1 MGPGGSISFLLTII
15 GRDGRLISE
24 CLPFRIA
31 RAGYV
36 HVHVPVLSAGAELA
50 AMAGAHGSRTGGG
63 IASNGGASRL

>member
-1 MGPGGSISFLLTII
+1 
-15 GRDGRLISE
+15 
-24 CLPFRIA
+24 LPFRIA

-63 IASNGGASRL
+63 VASNGGASRL